1 MWSLKLPPFFC
12 IFILYLQAVQ
22 ATEKTP
28 PNLFGQ
34 SDTSTQTPQQAA
46 AVVTTTTTTQPQQQQ
61 QHHNVSQQQQQQQ
74 QPQPS
79 QEMTTTKQETRAE
92 ETEKGDSNKGMV
104 EVKWVKEEAALRK
117 KVFRGYD
124 KHLRPTA
131 SNLTIV
137 VTSLDLLHLR
147 VMESQQS
154 LQVQARIQMTWE
166 DRRLTWSLA
175 EHEDLDRLGV
185 EPADLWRPDLAL
197 QSPNSNE
204 LTPSSSSSSTSTS
217 TTTSFKSEVPAL
229 VYPNG
234 DITVAPRVRLDLE
247 CSQDLTLWP
256 HDTLTCYTLIGS
268 WVHLGHMLNFTIEE
282 GALQIP
288 EYRDDGSEDN
298 GTSVDKIVMMRMRM
312 MKVEGGWVVKGGN
325 LSLQE
330 HHHPC
335 CYEPRTFIAL
345 RLLLQRQASTFAWL
359 IRIPVVCLT
368 MLCWVVFILPPGAG
382 EKVILGMV
390 NLLLHLLYLAL
401 TAPLFSHAA
410 HTTPL
415 LVRLVMQGVVLCGVS
430 VVVSGVVVRLAR
442 YPHSSSLPAVLTTPI
457 LALASLLCLNS
468 YARRVRA
475 PRKDYAIILKG
486 VEEGGE
492 AGGVTAGEGDHYY
505 HNHHNNHHYH
515 TQPQWFL
522 LAAILDRVCLFLYL
536 AICVISLL
544 SYSTVL

>member
-1 MWSLKLPPFFC
+1 MWSLKLPPFFV
-12 IFILYLQAVQ
+12 IFIVYLHAIQ
-22 ATEKTP
+22 ATEKSP
-28 PNLFGQ
+28 PNLLGQ
-34 SDTSTQTPQQAA
+34 SDTSTQTPQQAV
-46 AVVTTTTTTQPQQQQ
+46 VVTTQAQ
-61 QHHNVSQQQQQQQ
+61 QHHNVSQQQ
-74 QPQPS
+74 PQPS
-79 QEMTTTKQETRAE
+79 QETTTKQEQTKAE

-104 EVKWVKEEAALRK
+104 EEKWVKEEAALRK
-117 KVFRGYD
+117 KVFRDYD

-147 VMESQQS
+147 VVETQQS
-154 LQVQARIQMTWE
+154 LLVDARIQMTWE

-185 EPADLWRPDLAL
+185 EPTDLWRPDLAL
-197 QSPNSNE
+197 QSPKSNE
-204 LTPSSSSSSTSTS
+204 LTLPSSS
-217 TTTSFKSEVPAL
+217 TTTSSSFRSELPAL

-256 HDTLTCYTLIGS
+256 HDILTCSTLLGS
-268 WVHLGHMLNFTIEE
+268 WVHQGHMLNFTIEE
-282 GALQIP
+282 GALQVP
-288 EYRDDGSEDN
+288 EYSDDDYNSENNAN
-298 GTSVDKIVMMRMRM
+298 GVDKRVM

-325 LSLQE
+325 LTLQE

-335 CYEPRTFIAL
+335 CSEPRTFIAL
-345 RLLLQRQASTFAWL
+345 HLLLQRQAPTFAWL
-359 IRIPVVCLT
+359 LRIPVVCLT

-382 EKVILGMV
+382 EKVMLGMV
-390 NLLLHLLYLAL
+390 NLFLHLLYLAL

-468 YARRVRA
+468 YAKRVRA

-492 AGGVTAGEGDHYY
+492 AGVTAGEGDHYY
-505 HNHHNNHHYH
+505 HNNHNYNNSYQNH

-522 LAAILDRVCLFLYL
+522 LAAILDRICLFLYL

-544 SYSTVL
+544 SYSAVLY